1 MEQKLKNL
9 SISKYSLDKDKDGK
23 VIKKDWQQGASEMTS
38 VAVAKYVGSLLV
50 GEMAVVGLMY
60 KNGNMYEIY
69 GPKEEAMFHAVEKIK
84 MKENVQYYT
93 RSDSQMPNWKI
104 IVNQIV
110 SGGNSVVLAC
120 WVAVEKY
127 PKQPVYILGCDWG
140 INDNS
145 SFDYI
150 YKTGPKTKYTTH
162 SKKKI
167 ENLFKN
173 WEVYVVHDGN
183 PDVSL
188 PVIKKDS
195 FLQLIQ

>member
-1 MEQKLKNL
+1 MSIVIWFNGPSQKDLVETL
-9 SISKYSLDKDKDGK
+9 PR
-23 VIKKDWQQGASEMTS
+23 QQIEIGCNYIEKFRP
-38 VAVAKYVGSLLV
+38 VDAVAAFDIGV
-50 GEMAVVGLMY
+50 
-60 KNGNMYEIY
+60 
-69 GPKEEAMFHAVEKIK
+69 VEKIK

-93 RSDSQMPNWKI
+93 RSDSQMPNWNI

-110 SGGNSVVLAC
+110 SGGNSGVLAC